1 MSFHEKSAWVM
12 AAVLLAGAGWYFNIV
27 LRASEALGETAPPF
41 LPVVVVYVIVIIVLS
56 IFGHVLVA
64 LSKPSE
70 AGGMMDERDRIIAG
84 RAGSFSGLLLGLGV
98 LAGLGVYLFRY
109 DGNLLFHTV
118 FGALMVA
125 QLGEYGAKIA
135 LYRRGV

>member
-98 LAGLGVYLFRY
+98 LAGLGVYMFRY

-118 FGALMVA
+118 FGALMAA